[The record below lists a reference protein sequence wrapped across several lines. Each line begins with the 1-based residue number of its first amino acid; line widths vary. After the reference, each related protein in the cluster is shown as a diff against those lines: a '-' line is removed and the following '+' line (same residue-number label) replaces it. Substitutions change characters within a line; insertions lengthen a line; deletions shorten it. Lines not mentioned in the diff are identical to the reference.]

1 MDERRHS
8 LMTKIDSNLRM
19 SYMEDS
25 FDTIPTSISGPVHL
39 LTNPINNKSRVRNKY
54 CRAYGPKT
62 LAN

>member
-1 MDERRHS
+1 
-8 LMTKIDSNLRM
+8 MTKIDSNLRM